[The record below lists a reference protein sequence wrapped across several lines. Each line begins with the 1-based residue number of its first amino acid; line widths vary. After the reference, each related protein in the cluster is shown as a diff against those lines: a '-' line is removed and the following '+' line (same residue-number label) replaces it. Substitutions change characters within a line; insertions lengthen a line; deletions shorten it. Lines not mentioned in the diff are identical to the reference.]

1 MRKFPTYR
9 QLDTMDCG
17 PTCLRII
24 AAHYGRS
31 WSLQTLRERCH
42 ISREG
47 VSLLG
52 ISDAAEAVGFRTMG
66 VKLTFAQLCEE
77 AVLPCIVHWNQNHFV
92 VVYHIERRR
101 GKTWVHVSDPASGLL
116 RYTREQFLKSWISI
130 REDNAGDSDAE
141 AEGLGIAL
149 LLEPTPRFYEE
160 KGEEDRRLGFRGMA
174 EYLRPYRQL
183 IVQLLLAMLTGSI
196 ISLILPFLTQSVI
209 DTGIGTG
216 DLNFIV
222 VILVAQV
229 VLVLGQTA
237 NELIRS
243 WLMLHMTTRVSIS
256 LISDFLAK
264 LMRLPISFFDSRMTG
279 DIMQRIGDHSRI
291 QTFLTGSLL
300 SIVMA
305 AVTFVVYSAVMG
317 GYDLRILGIFIL
329 GSVLYIGWVLLFL
342 RRRRKLDYMRFQEA
356 AANQS
361 SIVQL
366 IAGMQDIKL
375 NGCGK
380 QKRWEWERIQARL
393 FNVSVKG
400 LALGQTQQVGGTFI
414 DQIKNVLIS
423 FLAAKAVIDGDMT
436 LGMMT
441 AMQYI
446 IGQLNAPISQFISF
460 VQEAQDAKISLERL
474 GEIQERGD
482 EESAEKDYI
491 REIPR
496 GADIEF
502 RDVDFQYNGPH
513 SEKVLDGVSV
523 TIPHDRV
530 TAIVGASGS
539 GKTTMVKMML
549 GFYEPVSGEVLLG
562 GRRIGD
568 YSPTAW
574 REQCGTVM
582 QEGFIFSDTIADN
595 IGVSDESPDMERV
608 RQAVETANIGDFID
622 GLPLRYNTRI
632 GAEGNGVSTGQKQR
646 LLIARAAYRDAR
658 YLFLDEATNSL
669 DANNEKVIM
678 ERLDTLFRGRTVVI
692 VAHRLSTVRNA
703 DNIIVLDRGRVV
715 EQGTHRELT
724 ERKGYYYRLVK
735 NQLELG
741 N

>member
-1 MRKFPTYR
+1 
-9 QLDTMDCG
+9 MDCG

-24 AAHYGRS
+24 AAHYGRI
-31 WSLQTLRERCH
+31 WSLQTLREKCH

-66 VKLTFAQLCEE
+66 VKLTFGQLCEE
-77 AVLPCIVHWNQNHFV
+77 AVLPCIVHWNQNHFI
-92 VVYHIERRR
+92 VVYRIERRR

-130 REDNAGDSDAE
+130 RENNAGDSDAE

-174 EYLRPYRQL
+174 GYLRPYRQL
-183 IVQLLLAMLTGSI
+183 IAQLLLAMLTGSI

-264 LMRLPISFFDSRMTG
+264 LMRLPISFFDSKMTG

-375 NGCGK
+375 NGCER

-414 DQIKNVLIS
+414 DQIKNVFIS

-446 IGQLNAPISQFISF
+446 IGQLNAPISQFIGF

-502 RDVDFQYNGPH
+502 RDVTFQYNGPH

-724 ERKGYYYRLVK
+724 ERKGYYYRLVR

>member
-24 AAHYGRS
+24 AAHYGRI
-31 WSLQTLRERCH
+31 WSLRTLRERCH

-77 AVLPCIVHWNQNHFV
+77 AVLPCIVHWRQNHFI
-92 VVYHIERRR
+92 VVYRIERRR
-101 GKTWVHVSDPASGLL
+101 GKMWVHVSDPASGLL
-116 RYTREQFLKSWISI
+116 RYTMEQFLKSWISI
-130 REDNAGDSDAE
+130 RENNAGDSDAE

-149 LLEPTPRFYEE
+149 LLEPTPKFYEE
-160 KGEEDRRLGFRGMA
+160 KGEEDRRPGFRGML
-174 EYLRPYRQL
+174 EYLRPYRQF

-216 DLNFIV
+216 DLHFV
-222 VILVAQV
+222 VVLLVAQV

-243 WLMLHMTTRVSIS
+243 WLMLHMTTRVSIC

-329 GSVLYIGWVLLFL
+329 GSALYIGWVLLFL

-375 NGCGK
+375 NGCER

-414 DQIKNVLIS
+414 DQIKNVFIS

-446 IGQLNAPISQFISF
+446 IGQLNAPISQFIGF

-474 GEIQERGD
+474 GEIHERRD
-482 EESAEKDYI
+482 EEDAEGDYI
-491 REIPR
+491 REIPI

-502 RDVDFQYNGPH
+502 RNVDFQYNGPH
-513 SEKVLDGVSV
+513 SEKVLNGVSV
-523 TIPHDRV
+523 TIPHDKV

-622 GLPLRYNTRI
+622 GLPLRYNTKI

-646 LLIARAAYRDAR
+646 LLIARAAYRNAR

-678 ERLDTLFRGRTVVI
+678 ERLDTLFRGKTVVI

-703 DNIIVLDRGRVV
+703 DNIIMLDRGRVV

-724 ERKGYYYRLVK
+724 ERRGYYYRLVK

>member
-1 MRKFPTYR
+1 MRKFPSYR

-92 VVYHIERRR
+92 VVYRIERRR
-101 GKTWVHVSDPASGLL
+101 GRTWVHVSDPASGLL
-116 RYTREQFLKSWISI
+116 RYTQEQFLKSWISI
-130 REDNAGDSDAE
+130 CGEDAVDNP

-149 LLEPTPRFYEE
+149 LLEPTPKFYEE
-160 KGEEDRRLGFRGMA
+160 KGEEERRLGFRGML
-174 EYLRPYRQL
+174 EYLRPYRQF

-216 DLNFIV
+216 DLHFVV

-229 VLVLGQTA
+229 VLVLGQMA

-264 LMRLPISFFDSRMTG
+264 LMRLPISFFDSKMTG

-375 NGCGK
+375 NGCER

-446 IGQLNAPISQFISF
+446 IGQLNAPISQFIGF

-474 GEIQERGD
+474 GEIHERRD
-482 EESAEKDYI
+482 EEDAEGDYI
-491 REIPR
+491 REIPI

-502 RDVDFQYNGPH
+502 RNVDFQYNGPH
-513 SEKVLDGVSV
+513 SEKVLNGVSV
-523 TIPHDRV
+523 TIPHDKV

-608 RQAVETANIGDFID
+608 RQAVETANIGDFIG
-622 GLPLRYNTRI
+622 GLPLRYNTKI

-703 DNIIVLDRGRVV
+703 DNIIVLDKGRVV

-724 ERKGYYYRLVK
+724 ERKGYYYRLVR

>member
-1 MRKFPTYR
+1 MKTFPAYR
-9 QLDTMDCG
+9 QLDSMDCG
-17 PTCLRII
+17 PTCLKIV
-24 AAHYGRS
+24 AKHYGKNY
-31 WSLQTLRERCH
+31 SLQNLRDLCH

-52 ISDAAEAVGFRTMG
+52 ISDAAEAIGFRTMG
-66 VKLTFAQLCEE
+66 VKLDFDQLCGE
-77 AVLPCIVHWNQNHFV
+77 AVLPCIVHWNQRHFV
-92 VVYHIERRR
+92 VVYKVERRR
-101 GKTWVHVSDPASGLL
+101 GQTYVHVSDPASGLL
-116 RYTREQFLKSWISI
+116 KYTEEQFLKSWVSI
-130 REDNAGDSDAE
+130 RDEDGGHE
-141 AEGLGIAL
+141 GGGLGIAL
-149 LLEPTPRFYEE
+149 LIEPTPKFYDE
-160 KGEEDRRLGFRGMA
+160 KGDEDKRLGFKGMLK
-174 EYLRPYRQL
+174 YLKPYRHF
-183 IVQLLLAMLTGSI
+183 IAQLLLAMLTGSI

-209 DTGIGTG
+209 DVGIGTS
-216 DLNFIV
+216 DLHFVV
-222 VILVAQV
+222 VILIAQV
-229 VLVLGQTA
+229 VLVLGQMA

-264 LMRLPISFFDSRMTG
+264 LMRLPISFFDSKMVG

-317 GYDLRILGIFIL
+317 GYDLKILGIFIL
-329 GSVLYIGWVLLFL
+329 GSALYVGWVLLFL

-366 IAGMQDIKL
+366 IGGMQDIKL
-375 NGCGK
+375 NGCEK

-414 DQIKNVLIS
+414 DQTKNVFIS
-423 FLAAKAVIDGDMT
+423 FLAASAVINGDMT

-446 IGQLNAPISQFISF
+446 IGQLNAPISQFIKF

-474 GEIQERGD
+474 GEIQERKD
-482 EESAEKDYI
+482 EEDPERDYI
-491 REIPR
+491 REIPED
-496 GADIEF
+496 ADIEF
-502 RDVDFQYNGPH
+502 KDVVFQYNGPH
-513 SEKVLDGVSV
+513 SEKVLDGINIKV
-523 TIPHDRV
+523 PHNKV

-539 GKTTMVKMML
+539 GKTTMLKMML

-562 GRRIGD
+562 GNRIGD
-568 YSPTAW
+568 YSPSVW
-574 REQCGTVM
+574 RGECGTVM
-582 QEGFIFSDTIADN
+582 QEGFVFSDTIAGN
-595 IGVSDESPDMERV
+595 IGVSDEKPDMEKV
-608 RQAVETANIGDFID
+608 RKAVRIANIEDFIG
-622 GLPLRYNTRI
+622 GLPLRYNTKI

-646 LLIARAAYRDAR
+646 LLIARAAYKGSR
-658 YLFLDEATNSL
+658 YLFFDEATNSL

-678 ERLDTLFRGRTVVI
+678 ENLDELFENRTVVI
-692 VAHRLSTVRNA
+692 VAHRLSTVKNA
-703 DNIIVLDRGRVV
+703 DNIIVLDKGRVV
-715 EQGTHRELT
+715 EQGTHKELT
-724 ERKGYYYRLVK
+724 EKKGYYYELVK